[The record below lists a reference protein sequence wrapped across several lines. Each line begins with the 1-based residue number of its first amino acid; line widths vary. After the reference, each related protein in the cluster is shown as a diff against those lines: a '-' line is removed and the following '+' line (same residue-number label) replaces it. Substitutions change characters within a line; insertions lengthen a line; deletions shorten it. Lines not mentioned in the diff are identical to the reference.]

1 MDWKAIRAPLEL
13 EGDLRK
19 RAIDVGTLFLL
30 CALVGVIAGLGA
42 AGFFYILQDA
52 KHLFLDGMAG

>member
-1 MDWKAIRAPLEL
+1 MDWRTLRVPLDL

-42 AGFFYILQDA
+42 A
-52 KHLFLDGMAG
+52 